1 MMIKLL
7 FIKYIKLKYK
17 LFGNLNYYFLFLKN
31 SIYEMKYIYIRQKII
46 IVLLHFPNEDIVLL
60 IDLLMTN
67 YHHNKTRKYYPT
79 LFFFS
84 FFTLNNFYIYI
95 KL

>member
-31 SIYEMKYIYIRQKII
+31 SIYEMKYIYIYRTKNNNC
-46 IVLLHFPNEDIVLL
+46 F
-60 IDLLMTN
+60 TS
-67 YHHNKTRKYYPT
+67 
-79 LFFFS
+79 FS
-84 FFTLNNFYIYI
+84 
-95 KL
+95 